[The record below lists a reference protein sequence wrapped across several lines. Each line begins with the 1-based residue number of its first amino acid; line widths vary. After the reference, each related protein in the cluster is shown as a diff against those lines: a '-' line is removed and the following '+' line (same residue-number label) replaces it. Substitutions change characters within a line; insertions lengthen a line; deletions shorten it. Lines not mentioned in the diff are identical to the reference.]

1 MVSQELSQR
10 IYATF
15 RLIIMKQIK
24 LGDYVLTYVGTLSAG
39 LDGNDNYYKVQNFTD
54 AIDIKEF
61 KKLATEYF
69 YQDTTKEAGGY
80 FCHYVT
86 DYEDSYN
93 RTGGDITEL
102 VLVVH
107 GRYDI

>member
-1 MVSQELSQR
+1 
-10 IYATF
+10 
-15 RLIIMKQIK
+15 MKQIK

-54 AIDIKEF
+54 AIDINEF
-61 KKLATEYF
+61 RDLAREHF
-69 YQDTTKEAGGY
+69 YHDSSRGGGY